1 MSELASGTGPHILL
15 LQGPNMNYLGKRQ
28 PELYGSTTAAQL
40 DEMVRQHA
48 LETGYRLSIF
58 YTNSEGA
65 ALDRIYEA
73 VENEGMDGLVMN
85 PASWSVAAGSSI
97 RYCIMSVAK
106 PYVEIHLRNQ
116 YVMKNVSTLA
126 DLAVGVVQGF
136 GIDSYMLGLDAM
148 YRHLTRAQADQT

>member
-1 MSELASGTGPHILL
+1 MPDQPFNPLILL

-28 PELYGSTTAAQL
+28 PELYGATTAAEL
-40 DEMVRQHA
+40 DEMVREHA
-48 LETGYRLSIF
+48 RTTGYRVSIY

-85 PASWSVAAGSSI
+85 PASWSVGAAGTSM

-106 PYVEIHLRNQ
+106 PYVEVHLRNQ
-116 YVMKNVSTLA
+116 YVMKNVSTLG

-136 GIDSYMLGLDAM
+136 GIDSYLLGLDAM
-148 YRHLTRAQADQT
+148 YRHLKRQAPAG